1 MLSYAGFLFDLC
13 FLRFIMY
20 NMQFFNAHCHNF
32 VPTPHVTGAIVNAT
46 QESEWGGVL
55 TQQSN
60 AAHIALGVHPWNIDS
75 VTDGWTARL
84 MQILVENLS
93 VMVGEC
99 GLDGLRPDMDT
110 QIGIFISQLKIAAE
124 LKRTIHIHC
133 VRAWNEMMRLIK
145 SENLPPV
152 IVMHAFSGA
161 PAIMTQMPE
170 NVFYSFSPAILDVNH
185 KRVRESV
192 VVCPENR
199 ILIESDDMPASVLPD
214 VAATVAEL
222 RGTNVER
229 MAEILFNNAQRI
241 ITNG

>member
-46 QESEWGGVL
+46 NEPEWGRVL

-60 AAHIALGVHPWNIDS
+60 VAHIALGVHPWNIDS

-84 MQILVENLS
+84 RQVLFENPS
-93 VMVGEC
+93 AMVGEC

-152 IVMHAFSGA
+152 IVMHAFAGPSE
-161 PAIMTQMPE
+161 IMTQMPE